1 MRLGQERKPERFK
14 EVNQLEI
21 STQIKKYR
29 NTMGLSQEDLAEKIY
44 VTRQTIS
51 NWENEK
57 SYPDIHSLLL
67 LSSLFNVSLDQLIK
81 GDIEIMKKEINKAEV
96 AEFNRFSKIFS
107 VLFII
112 SIISFV
118 PIFAFLR
125 IYGAVIWAVLCLITL
140 GFGIKVEK
148 LKKNNNL
155 HTYKEIVAFSEGK
168 CLDEIQKQ
176 REIGKRPYQ
185 AILKP
190 LIGAVIGIFI
200 AAIALMVIE
209 WLK

>member
-1 MRLGQERKPERFK
+1 
-14 EVNQLEI
+14 VEI

-29 NTMGLSQEDLAEKIY
+29 NEMKFSQEELAEKIY

-96 AEFNRFSKIFS
+96 AEFNWFSKIFS

-112 SIISFV
+112 SIIVFV
-118 PIFAFLR
+118 PLLVFLR
-125 IYGAVIWAVLCLITL
+125 IYGVIIWAILYLITL

-148 LKKNNNL
+148 LKKKNEL

-190 LIGAVIGIFI
+190 LMGAAVGIII
-200 AAIALMVIE
+200 AAIALMIVMWIS
-209 WLK
+209 

>member
-1 MRLGQERKPERFK
+1 M
-14 EVNQLEI
+14 EI

-29 NTMGLSQEDLAEKIY
+29 NEMEFSQEELAEKIY

-81 GDIEIMKKEINKAEV
+81 GDIEIIKKEINKAEV
-96 AEFNRFSKIFS
+96 AEFNWFSKIFS

-112 SIISFV
+112 SIIVFV
-118 PIFAFLR
+118 PLLVFLR
-125 IYGAVIWAVLCLITL
+125 IYGAVIWAILYLITL
-140 GFGIKVEK
+140 GFGVKVEK
-148 LKKNNNL
+148 LKKNNDL

-168 CLDEIQKQ
+168 CLDEIQEQ

-185 AILKP
+185 AILKT
-190 LIGAVIGIFI
+190 LMGAVVGIII
-200 AAIALMVIE
+200 AAIALIVIE
-209 WLK
+209 CL